1 MNCID
6 NVDIKHLFVS
16 DLDGTLLG
24 TDSEVS
30 EESAEI
36 ISGLSRRGALITV
49 ATARTPATVEP
60 LLRRT
65 FTSIP
70 AIVMTGAALW
80 DRERQAYTDTV
91 MVDPAIIPAIIQM
104 YAAAGVSPFH
114 YQIPSDGSVMRVY
127 HSSDLTRCERR
138 FVDDRLHLK
147 LKKFVFT
154 SAGEP
159 ALPYPDTVLIFAMG
173 PHEKLAPIADKL
185 SREPRCSFSFYNDIF
200 NRDLSYIEIFGAG
213 VSKASAISRLARKLG
228 AEKITVYGDNL
239 NDLPMMR
246 IADESVAVANAVD
259 EVRRIAD
266 RTIGPNSESS
276 VARDILHTIESA

>member
-80 DRERQAYTDTV
+80 DRERQAYTDTI
-91 MVDPAIIPAIIQM
+91 MVDPAIIPDIIQM

-154 SAGEP
+154 SAGQL

-173 PHEKLAPIADKL
+173 PHEKLAPVADKL

>member
-91 MVDPAIIPAIIQM
+91 MVDPDIIPDIIQM

-154 SAGEP
+154 SAGEL

-173 PHEKLAPIADKL
+173 PHEKLAPVADKL

>member
-91 MVDPAIIPAIIQM
+91 MVDPDIIPDIIQM

-154 SAGEP
+154 SAEEP

-173 PHEKLAPIADKL
+173 PHEKLAPVADKL

-239 NDLPMMR
+239 NDLPLMR